1 MITRLE
7 SPTYSYSGNNVVS
20 VGATLRV
27 YAEDGAPAMLE
38 YLVTASYD
46 ITAEDFPA
54 EISRQLVTE
63 AGAYLAKLAE
73 VDAYRAHH
81 FPDAGDFEAAANQL
95 LALANTQ
102 LTGGN

>member
-1 MITRLE
+1 MIARLE

-27 YAEDGAPAMLE
+27 YPVVGAPALLE
-38 YLVTASYD
+38 YPVSASYD
-46 ITAEDFPA
+46 ISAPDFPA
-54 EISRQLVTE
+54 EISRQLVAE

-73 VDAYRAHH
+73 VDAYRAQH
-81 FPDAGDFEAAANQL
+81 FPTAGDFEAAANQL
-95 LALANTQ
+95 LALANAQ